1 MTKNEFENSLDQ
13 TIQDIKSLIIQSETE
28 DTLRNYEYREEDALV
43 SIAKVAQYLA
53 VARSAQNLLKKLPPK
68 NLAEVKDKIVP
79 LSSTHEKI
87 EE

>member
-68 NLAEVKDKIVP
+68 NLAEVKDNIVP
-79 LSSTHEKI
+79 LRSTHEKI